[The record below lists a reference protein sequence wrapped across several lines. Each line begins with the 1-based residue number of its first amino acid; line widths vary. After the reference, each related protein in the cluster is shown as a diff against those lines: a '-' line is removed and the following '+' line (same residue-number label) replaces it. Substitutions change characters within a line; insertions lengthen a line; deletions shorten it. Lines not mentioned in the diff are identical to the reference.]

1 MTKLTST
8 PYSDKVSILSDFW
21 AEYRFDE
28 NYEGYF
34 FTYYDACHMAY
45 LLNRGLMSDSSDN
58 IVSLAIN
65 EAYNALLDGLSID
78 SDTGF
83 KTVDDLMEASP
94 NEEVASVGE

>member
-1 MTKLTST
+1 MTELTST

-21 AEYRFDE
+21 ANYRFDN

-45 LLNRGLMSDSSDN
+45 LLNRGLMSDSTEN
-58 IVSLAIN
+58 IVRLAID
-65 EAYNALLDGLSID
+65 EAYNALLEGLAIE

-83 KTVDDLMEASP
+83 KTLDEVMEASP
-94 NEEVASVGE
+94 NEEVDSV